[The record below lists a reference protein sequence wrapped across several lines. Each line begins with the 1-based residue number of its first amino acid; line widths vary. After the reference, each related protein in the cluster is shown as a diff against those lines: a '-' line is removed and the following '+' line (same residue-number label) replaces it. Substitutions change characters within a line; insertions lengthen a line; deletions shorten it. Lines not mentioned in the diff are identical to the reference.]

1 MSASSADVEAAW
13 GEYHPS
19 EPVKPDDKGIGTWIW
34 EALQGDYNQERT
46 VGQISFD
53 MVVSLI
59 PVVDTVC
66 DIRDL
71 CSNIREYKKD
81 PDNKLTMFFIALTVV
96 GFIPEIGTI
105 VKGIVKIVFAY
116 LRKFVKKMDDLL
128 VSGKLAKLA
137 EKAADAALPK
147 IYEFLQHSRWVRWA
161 TNNKVPDLFKFAAKE
176 INKFADALSQSKLKQ
191 GFDEGIKS
199 INSLFDK
206 LKPIVPST
214 IREKIIEQQKMIQE
228 ASSKIRANIGQFV
241 EPIRT
246 TMRII
251 AKKLDDH
258 YWIATTQTVNRG
270 WIAPMSEGTARA
282 MMLAKNPRYVSKIT
296 KAGLKNE
303 QIDKELWLPKLHGK
317 IAKFKKAH
325 PGKAPPTLLEKDI
338 PNFSHDIRASLLPS
352 GTKLYRMVDP
362 TNAAGGTWWISEA
375 DFKALMQ
382 MKQGAKDQ
390 WRKRFAILPDW
401 NQDGKYVEYSVP
413 EGGLPVWRGKTASQ
427 KVDEHN
433 QLEGGYEQFYF
444 NPIEDSYAGKPRV
457 NPDNGQPIINTRTNK
472 PDTRI
477 SFTDENGVKLD
488 KNLTIKINDPN
499 IKGPFDTGWGFDT
512 IHPTVNGK
520 LGLPLPPE

>member
-53 MVVSLI
+53 MVISLI

-71 CSNIREYKKD
+71 CANIREYKKD
-81 PDNKLTMFFIALTVV
+81 PDNKLTMFFIALTIV

-116 LRKFVKKMDDLL
+116 LRKFVTKLDDLL
-128 VSGKLAKLA
+128 VAGKMAKLA
-137 EKAADAALPK
+137 EKATDAALPK
-147 IYEFLQHSRWVRWA
+147 IYEFLQNSRWVRFA

-176 INKFADALSQSKLKQ
+176 LNKFADALSQSKMKQ
-191 GFDEGIKS
+191 GFDKGIKD

-206 LKPIVPST
+206 LKPIVPAT
-214 IREKIIEQQKMIQE
+214 VREKIVEQQKMIQE
-228 ASSKIRANIGQFV
+228 VSGKIRANIGQFV

-246 TMRII
+246 TIRVI

-258 YWIATTQTVNRG
+258 YWVVTTQTVNRG

-282 MMLAKNPRYVSKIT
+282 MMLKNKPKYVSTVTKARLKHKQILLSDFKPRLPGKIT
-296 KAGLKNE
+296 A
-303 QIDKELWLPKLHGK
+303 
-317 IAKFKKAH
+317 FKKAH
-325 PGKAPPTLLEKDI
+325 PGKVPPILPDADI
-338 PNFSHDIRASLLPS
+338 PKFSHDIRASLLPP
-352 GTKLYRMVDP
+352 GTKLYRMIDP
-362 TNAAGGTWWISEA
+362 TNSAGGPWWISEA
-375 DFKALMQ
+375 DFKALMSARN
-382 MKQGAKDQ
+382 GKDE

-401 NQDGKYVEYSVP
+401 NQDGKYVEYTVP
-413 EGGLPVWRGKTASQ
+413 AGGLPVWRGKTASQ
-427 KVDEHN
+427 SVDKHH
-433 QLEGGYEQFYF
+433 QLEGGHEQFYF
-444 NPIEDSYAGKPRV
+444 QPVEDSFAGKPRI
-457 NPDNGQPIINTRTNK
+457 NPDTGQPMINARTNE

-477 SFTDENGVKLD
+477 TFTDQNGEKIDKKLAT
-488 KNLTIKINDPN
+488 KVNDPH

-520 LGLPLPPE
+520 LGLPLPPA